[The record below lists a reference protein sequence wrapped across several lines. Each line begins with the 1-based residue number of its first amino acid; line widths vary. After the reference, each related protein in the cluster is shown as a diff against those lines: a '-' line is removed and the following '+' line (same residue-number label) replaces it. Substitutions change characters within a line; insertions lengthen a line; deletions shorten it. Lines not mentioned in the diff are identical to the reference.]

1 MNKNKKINKEKTLA
15 LVLAGGLV
23 TSTLNVV
30 NTSADMIQ
38 DVNLVESVSTSNESV
53 IPNQTLNFDKS
64 KPSDITITGVKFNS
78 KNLNSISITDENGK
92 PQNIELSNVKKD
104 ESNGTITIPSNVIS
118 NLNLTVGV
126 HAISVHFSDGS
137 ATIGA
142 VSVNVIDSNSA
153 VNPPK
158 DDNTIVVPPVTPP
171 SDDKNDKEDTITK
184 KPTIEYQKLTFDM
197 NNKQDLVVSNVN
209 FDNTKLE
216 YIYIN
221 GKEISA
227 TELKIENDKI
237 IIPSNVI
244 SNVISVEG
252 NYTISFKFSEGSS
265 LINAV
270 DIEVK
275 DKNVI
280 VPPVTPPSGDT
291 VTPPSDDTVTPPSD
305 DTVTPPSGDTVT
317 PPSDD
322 TVTPPSDDTV
332 TPPSDDTVTP
342 PSDDT
347 VTPPSIDKENTIVI
361 DKNNLKSIE
370 IPNFIP
376 SGSNV
381 KFVTI
386 NGKKLPVKYMNIRT
400 ASNEEITPAVYVYG
414 DKLVIPVEVL
424 KYVGIDVDKY
434 DIEAT
439 LEDGTT
445 VSKSIQLEVINSSNK
460 EDDKITEKP
469 SDNNQITNKPSNKPS
484 NNEIANGNANKNDSI
499 KLENSSNNKL
509 PNTGAAVSSGLIGSL
524 STLIG
529 AVLLRKKK

>member
-64 KPSDITITGVKFNS
+64 KPSDITITGIKFNS

-221 GKEISA
+221 GKEILA

-291 VTPPSDDTVTPPSD
+291 VTPPSDDTVTPPS
-305 DTVTPPSGDTVT
+305 
-317 PPSDD
+317 
-322 TVTPPSDDTV
+322 
-332 TPPSDDTVTP
+332 
-342 PSDDT
+342 
-347 VTPPSIDKENTIVI
+347 IDKENTIVI

-376 SGSNV
+376 IGSNV

>member
-184 KPTIEYQKLTFDM
+184 KPTIKYQKLTFDM

-280 VPPVTPPSGDT
+280 VPPVTPPSG
-291 VTPPSDDTVTPPSD
+291 
-305 DTVTPPSGDTVT
+305 
-317 PPSDD
+317 
-322 TVTPPSDDTV
+322 
-332 TPPSDDTVTP
+332 DTVTP

-460 EDDKITEKP
+460 EDDKVTEKP

>member
-64 KPSDITITGVKFNS
+64 KPSDITITGFKFNS

-291 VTPPSDDTVTPPSD
+291 VTPPS
-305 DTVTPPSGDTVT
+305 
-317 PPSDD
+317 
-322 TVTPPSDDTV
+322 
-332 TPPSDDTVTP
+332 
-342 PSDDT
+342 
-347 VTPPSIDKENTIVI
+347 IDKENTIVI

-386 NGKKLPVKYMNIRT
+386 NGKKLPVKYMTIRT

-460 EDDKITEKP
+460 EDDKVTEKP

>member
-291 VTPPSDDTVTPPSD
+291 VTPPSDDTVTPPS
-305 DTVTPPSGDTVT
+305 
-317 PPSDD
+317 
-322 TVTPPSDDTV
+322 
-332 TPPSDDTVTP
+332 
-342 PSDDT
+342 
-347 VTPPSIDKENTIVI
+347 IDKENTIVI
-361 DKNNLKSIE
+361 DKNNLKNIE

-376 SGSNV
+376 VGSKV

>member
-64 KPSDITITGVKFNS
+64 KPSDITITGVKFNI
-78 KNLNSISITDENGK
+78 KNLKSISITDENGK

-126 HAISVHFSDGS
+126 HAISLHFSDDS

-227 TELKIENDKI
+227 KELKIENDKI

-244 SNVISVEG
+244 SNVISVKG

-280 VPPVTPPSGDT
+280 VPPVTPPS
-291 VTPPSDDTVTPPSD
+291 D
-305 DTVTPPSGDTVT
+305 DTVTPPSG
-317 PPSDD
+317 
-322 TVTPPSDDTV
+322 
-332 TPPSDDTVTP
+332 
-342 PSDDT
+342 DT

-445 VSKSIQLEVINSSNK
+445 VSKSIQLQVINSSNK
-460 EDDKITEKP
+460 EDDKVTEKP

>member
-291 VTPPSDDTVTPPSD
+291 VTPPSDDTVM
-305 DTVTPPSGDTVT
+305 
-317 PPSDD
+317 
-322 TVTPPSDDTV
+322 
-332 TPPSDDTVTP
+332 
-342 PSDDT
+342 
-347 VTPPSIDKENTIVI
+347 PPSIDKENTIVI

>member
-64 KPSDITITGVKFNS
+64 KPSDITITGFKFNS

-126 HAISVHFSDGS
+126 HAISLHFSDGS

-142 VSVNVIDSNSA
+142 VSVNVIDSNSP

-184 KPTIEYQKLTFDM
+184 KPTIKYQKLTFDM

-280 VPPVTPPSGDT
+280 VPPVTPPSG
-291 VTPPSDDTVTPPSD
+291 
-305 DTVTPPSGDTVT
+305 
-317 PPSDD
+317 
-322 TVTPPSDDTV
+322 
-332 TPPSDDTVTP
+332 
-342 PSDDT
+342 DT

-460 EDDKITEKP
+460 EDDKVTEKP

-484 NNEIANGNANKNDSI
+484 NNEIANGNANKNNSI

>member
-126 HAISVHFSDGS
+126 HAISLHFSDGS

-209 FDNTKLE
+209 FDNTKLK

-291 VTPPSDDTVTPPSD
+291 VTPPS
-305 DTVTPPSGDTVT
+305 G
-317 PPSDD
+317 
-322 TVTPPSDDTV
+322 
-332 TPPSDDTVTP
+332 
-342 PSDDT
+342 DT

-445 VSKSIQLEVINSSNK
+445 VSKSIQLQVINSSNK
-460 EDDKITEKP
+460 EDDKVTEKP

>member
-158 DDNTIVVPPVTPP
+158 YDNTIVVPPVTPP

-280 VPPVTPPSGDT
+280 VPPVTPPSG
-291 VTPPSDDTVTPPSD
+291 
-305 DTVTPPSGDTVT
+305 
-317 PPSDD
+317 
-322 TVTPPSDDTV
+322 
-332 TPPSDDTVTP
+332 DTVTP

>member
-291 VTPPSDDTVTPPSD
+291 VTPPSDDTVTPPS
-305 DTVTPPSGDTVT
+305 
-317 PPSDD
+317 
-322 TVTPPSDDTV
+322 
-332 TPPSDDTVTP
+332 
-342 PSDDT
+342 
-347 VTPPSIDKENTIVI
+347 IDKENTIVI

-386 NGKKLPVKYMNIRT
+386 NSKKLPVKYMNIRT

>member
-78 KNLNSISITDENGK
+78 KDLNSISITNEKGEPINFK
-92 PQNIELSNVKKD
+92 LNEINVDKD
-104 ESNGTITIPSNVIS
+104 SATITIPSNVIS

-209 FDNTKLE
+209 FDNTKLK

-280 VPPVTPPSGDT
+280 VPP
-291 VTPPSDDTVTPPSD
+291 
-305 DTVTPPSGDTVT
+305 
-317 PPSDD
+317 
-322 TVTPPSDDTV
+322 
-332 TPPSDDTVTP
+332 VTP

-445 VSKSIQLEVINSSNK
+445 VSKSIQLQVINSSNK
-460 EDDKITEKP
+460 EDDKVTEKP
-469 SDNNQITNKPSNKPS
+469 SDNNQITNKPS

>member
-126 HAISVHFSDGS
+126 HAISLHFSDGS

-142 VSVNVIDSNSA
+142 VSVNVIDSNSP

-184 KPTIEYQKLTFDM
+184 KPTIKYQKLTFDM

-291 VTPPSDDTVTPPSD
+291 VTPPS
-305 DTVTPPSGDTVT
+305 
-317 PPSDD
+317 
-322 TVTPPSDDTV
+322 
-332 TPPSDDTVTP
+332 
-342 PSDDT
+342 
-347 VTPPSIDKENTIVI
+347 IDKENTIVI

-445 VSKSIQLEVINSSNK
+445 VSKSIQLQVINSSNK
-460 EDDKITEKP
+460 EDDKVTEKP

>member
-126 HAISVHFSDGS
+126 HAISLHFSDGS

-142 VSVNVIDSNSA
+142 VSVNVIDSNSP

-184 KPTIEYQKLTFDM
+184 KPTIKYQKLTFDM

-291 VTPPSDDTVTPPSD
+291 VTPPS
-305 DTVTPPSGDTVT
+305 
-317 PPSDD
+317 
-322 TVTPPSDDTV
+322 
-332 TPPSDDTVTP
+332 
-342 PSDDT
+342 
-347 VTPPSIDKENTIVI
+347 IDKENTIVI

-445 VSKSIQLEVINSSNK
+445 VSKSIQLQVINSSNK

>member
-280 VPPVTPPSGDT
+280 VPPVTPPS
-291 VTPPSDDTVTPPSD
+291 
-305 DTVTPPSGDTVT
+305 
-317 PPSDD
+317 
-322 TVTPPSDDTV
+322 
-332 TPPSDDTVTP
+332 
-342 PSDDT
+342 DDT

-445 VSKSIQLEVINSSNK
+445 VSKSIQLQVINSSNK
-460 EDDKITEKP
+460 EDDKVTEKP

>member
-78 KNLNSISITDENGK
+78 KDLNSISITNEKGDPINFKLNE
-92 PQNIELSNVKKD
+92 INVDKD
-104 ESNGTITIPSNVIS
+104 SATITIPSNVIS

-126 HAISVHFSDGS
+126 HAISLHFSDGS

-184 KPTIEYQKLTFDM
+184 KPIIEYQKLTFDM

-280 VPPVTPPSGDT
+280 VPPVTPPSG
-291 VTPPSDDTVTPPSD
+291 
-305 DTVTPPSGDTVT
+305 
-317 PPSDD
+317 
-322 TVTPPSDDTV
+322 
-332 TPPSDDTVTP
+332 
-342 PSDDT
+342 DT

-460 EDDKITEKP
+460 EDDKVTEKP

>member
-64 KPSDITITGVKFNS
+64 KPSDITITGFKFNS

-126 HAISVHFSDGS
+126 HAISLHFSDGS

-142 VSVNVIDSNSA
+142 VSVNVIDSNSP

-291 VTPPSDDTVTPPSD
+291 VTPPS
-305 DTVTPPSGDTVT
+305 
-317 PPSDD
+317 
-322 TVTPPSDDTV
+322 
-332 TPPSDDTVTP
+332 
-342 PSDDT
+342 
-347 VTPPSIDKENTIVI
+347 IDKENTIVI

-460 EDDKITEKP
+460 EDDKVTEKP

>member
-1 MNKNKKINKEKTLA
+1 MNKNKKINKEKSLA

-291 VTPPSDDTVTPPSD
+291 VTPPSDDTVTPPS
-305 DTVTPPSGDTVT
+305 
-317 PPSDD
+317 
-322 TVTPPSDDTV
+322 
-332 TPPSDDTVTP
+332 
-342 PSDDT
+342 
-347 VTPPSIDKENTIVI
+347 IDKENTIVI

-529 AVLLRKKK
+529 TVLLRKKK

>member
-171 SDDKNDKEDTITK
+171 SDDENDKEDTITK

-280 VPPVTPPSGDT
+280 VPPVTPPSG
-291 VTPPSDDTVTPPSD
+291 
-305 DTVTPPSGDTVT
+305 
-317 PPSDD
+317 
-322 TVTPPSDDTV
+322 
-332 TPPSDDTVTP
+332 DTVTP

>member
-158 DDNTIVVPPVTPP
+158 DDNAIVVPPVTPP

-291 VTPPSDDTVTPPSD
+291 VTPPSDDTVTPPS
-305 DTVTPPSGDTVT
+305 
-317 PPSDD
+317 
-322 TVTPPSDDTV
+322 
-332 TPPSDDTVTP
+332 
-342 PSDDT
+342 
-347 VTPPSIDKENTIVI
+347 IDKENTIVI
-361 DKNNLKSIE
+361 DKNNLNSIE

-445 VSKSIQLEVINSSNK
+445 VSKSIQLQVINSSNK
-460 EDDKITEKP
+460 EDDKVTEKP

>member
-1 MNKNKKINKEKTLA
+1 MFLLLSFKYLKLNKYFKLNEINVDKD
-15 LVLAGGLV
+15 
-23 TSTLNVV
+23 
-30 NTSADMIQ
+30 SA
-38 DVNLVESVSTSNESV
+38 
-53 IPNQTLNFDKS
+53 
-64 KPSDITITGVKFNS
+64 
-78 KNLNSISITDENGK
+78 
-92 PQNIELSNVKKD
+92 
-104 ESNGTITIPSNVIS
+104 TITIPSNVVS

-126 HAISVHFSDGS
+126 HAISLHFSDDS

-291 VTPPSDDTVTPPSD
+291 VTPPSDDTVTPPS
-305 DTVTPPSGDTVT
+305 
-317 PPSDD
+317 
-322 TVTPPSDDTV
+322 
-332 TPPSDDTVTP
+332 
-342 PSDDT
+342 
-347 VTPPSIDKENTIVI
+347 IDKENTIVI

-460 EDDKITEKP
+460 EDDKVTEKP

>member
-38 DVNLVESVSTSNESV
+38 DVNLVESVSTSTESV

-78 KNLNSISITDENGK
+78 KDLKSISITNEKGEPINFK
-92 PQNIELSNVKKD
+92 LNEINVDKD
-104 ESNGTITIPSNVIS
+104 SATITIPSNVVS

-126 HAISVHFSDGS
+126 HAISLHFSDDS

-184 KPTIEYQKLTFDM
+184 KPTIKYQKLTFDM

-209 FDNTKLE
+209 FDNTKLK

-280 VPPVTPPSGDT
+280 VPPVTPPSG
-291 VTPPSDDTVTPPSD
+291 
-305 DTVTPPSGDTVT
+305 
-317 PPSDD
+317 
-322 TVTPPSDDTV
+322 
-332 TPPSDDTVTP
+332 
-342 PSDDT
+342 DT

-445 VSKSIQLEVINSSNK
+445 VSKSIQLQVINSSNK
-460 EDDKITEKP
+460 EDDKVTEKP

-484 NNEIANGNANKNDSI
+484 NNEIANGNANKNNSI

>member
-78 KNLNSISITDENGK
+78 KDLKSISITDENGQ

-104 ESNGTITIPSNVIS
+104 ESNETITIPSNVVS

-184 KPTIEYQKLTFDM
+184 KPTIKYQKLTFDM

-244 SNVISVEG
+244 SKVVSVGG

-291 VTPPSDDTVTPPSD
+291 VTPPSDDTVTPPS
-305 DTVTPPSGDTVT
+305 
-317 PPSDD
+317 
-322 TVTPPSDDTV
+322 
-332 TPPSDDTVTP
+332 
-342 PSDDT
+342 
-347 VTPPSIDKENTIVI
+347 IDKENTIVI
-361 DKNNLKSIE
+361 DKNNLKNIE

-376 SGSNV
+376 VGSKV

-400 ASNEEITPAVYVYG
+400 ASNEEIIPAVYVYG

-460 EDDKITEKP
+460 EDDKITENP

-484 NNEIANGNANKNDSI
+484 NNEIANGNANKNDSK
-499 KLENSSNNKL
+499 KLGNSSNNKL

>member
-104 ESNGTITIPSNVIS
+104 ESNETITIPSNVVS

-291 VTPPSDDTVTPPSD
+291 VTPPSDDTVTPPS
-305 DTVTPPSGDTVT
+305 
-317 PPSDD
+317 
-322 TVTPPSDDTV
+322 
-332 TPPSDDTVTP
+332 
-342 PSDDT
+342 
-347 VTPPSIDKENTIVI
+347 IDKENTIVI

-400 ASNEEITPAVYVYG
+400 ASNEEITPAIYVYG

>member
-64 KPSDITITGVKFNS
+64 KPSDITITGFKFNS

-126 HAISVHFSDGS
+126 HAISLHFSDGS

-142 VSVNVIDSNSA
+142 VSVNVIDSNSP

-184 KPTIEYQKLTFDM
+184 KPTIKYQKLTFDM

-265 LINAV
+265 LINSV

-280 VPPVTPPSGDT
+280 VPPVTPPSG
-291 VTPPSDDTVTPPSD
+291 
-305 DTVTPPSGDTVT
+305 
-317 PPSDD
+317 
-322 TVTPPSDDTV
+322 
-332 TPPSDDTVTP
+332 
-342 PSDDT
+342 DT

-460 EDDKITEKP
+460 EDDKVTEKP

>member
-184 KPTIEYQKLTFDM
+184 KPTIKYQKLTFDM

-244 SNVISVEG
+244 SNVISVKG

-280 VPPVTPPSGDT
+280 VPPVTPPSG
-291 VTPPSDDTVTPPSD
+291 
-305 DTVTPPSGDTVT
+305 
-317 PPSDD
+317 
-322 TVTPPSDDTV
+322 
-332 TPPSDDTVTP
+332 DTVTP

-445 VSKSIQLEVINSSNK
+445 VSKSIQLQVINSSNK
-460 EDDKITEKP
+460 EDDKVTEKP

>member
-15 LVLAGGLV
+15 LVLVGGLV

-78 KNLNSISITDENGK
+78 KDLNSISITNEKGDPINFKLNE
-92 PQNIELSNVKKD
+92 INVDKD
-104 ESNGTITIPSNVIS
+104 SATITIPSNVIS

-126 HAISVHFSDGS
+126 HAISLHFSDGS

-291 VTPPSDDTVTPPSD
+291 VTPPS
-305 DTVTPPSGDTVT
+305 
-317 PPSDD
+317 
-322 TVTPPSDDTV
+322 
-332 TPPSDDTVTP
+332 
-342 PSDDT
+342 
-347 VTPPSIDKENTIVI
+347 IDKENTIVI

-460 EDDKITEKP
+460 EDDKVTEKP

>member
-38 DVNLVESVSTSNESV
+38 DVNLVESVSTSTESV

-78 KNLNSISITDENGK
+78 KDLKSISITNEKGDPINFKLNE
-92 PQNIELSNVKKD
+92 INVDKD
-104 ESNGTITIPSNVIS
+104 SATITIPSNVVS

-126 HAISVHFSDGS
+126 HAISLHFSDDS

-209 FDNTKLE
+209 FDNTKLK

-280 VPPVTPPSGDT
+280 VPP
-291 VTPPSDDTVTPPSD
+291 
-305 DTVTPPSGDTVT
+305 
-317 PPSDD
+317 
-322 TVTPPSDDTV
+322 
-332 TPPSDDTVTP
+332 VTP

-445 VSKSIQLEVINSSNK
+445 VSKSIQLQVINSSNK
-460 EDDKITEKP
+460 EDDKVTEKP

>member
-1 MNKNKKINKEKTLA
+1 MNKKINKEKTLA

-64 KPSDITITGVKFNS
+64 KPSDITITGVKFNI
-78 KNLNSISITDENGK
+78 KNLKSISITDENGQ

-280 VPPVTPPSGDT
+280 VPPVTPPS
-291 VTPPSDDTVTPPSD
+291 D
-305 DTVTPPSGDTVT
+305 DTVTPPSG
-317 PPSDD
+317 
-322 TVTPPSDDTV
+322 
-332 TPPSDDTVTP
+332 
-342 PSDDT
+342 DT

-386 NGKKLPVKYMNIRT
+386 NSKKLPVKYMNIRT

>member
-78 KNLNSISITDENGK
+78 KDLNSISITNEKGEPINFK
-92 PQNIELSNVKKD
+92 LNEINVDKD
-104 ESNGTITIPSNVIS
+104 SATITIPSNVIS

-291 VTPPSDDTVTPPSD
+291 VTPPS
-305 DTVTPPSGDTVT
+305 
-317 PPSDD
+317 
-322 TVTPPSDDTV
+322 
-332 TPPSDDTVTP
+332 
-342 PSDDT
+342 
-347 VTPPSIDKENTIVI
+347 IDKENTIVI

-386 NGKKLPVKYMNIRT
+386 NSKKLPVKYMNIRT

>member
-1 MNKNKKINKEKTLA
+1 MNKKINKEKTLA

-38 DVNLVESVSTSNESV
+38 DVNLVQSVSTSNESV

-78 KNLNSISITDENGK
+78 KDLKSISITNEKGEPINFK
-92 PQNIELSNVKKD
+92 LNEINVDKD
-104 ESNGTITIPSNVIS
+104 NATITIPSNVVS

-126 HAISVHFSDGS
+126 HAISLHFSDDS

-227 TELKIENDKI
+227 KELKIENDKI

-244 SNVISVEG
+244 SNVISVKG

-280 VPPVTPPSGDT
+280 VPPVTPPSG
-291 VTPPSDDTVTPPSD
+291 
-305 DTVTPPSGDTVT
+305 
-317 PPSDD
+317 
-322 TVTPPSDDTV
+322 
-332 TPPSDDTVTP
+332 DTVTP

-460 EDDKITEKP
+460 EDDKVTEKP

>member
-126 HAISVHFSDGS
+126 HAISLHFSDGS

-280 VPPVTPPSGDT
+280 VPPVTPPSG
-291 VTPPSDDTVTPPSD
+291 
-305 DTVTPPSGDTVT
+305 
-317 PPSDD
+317 
-322 TVTPPSDDTV
+322 
-332 TPPSDDTVTP
+332 DTVTP

>member
-64 KPSDITITGVKFNS
+64 KPSDITITGIKFNS

-291 VTPPSDDTVTPPSD
+291 VTPPS
-305 DTVTPPSGDTVT
+305 
-317 PPSDD
+317 
-322 TVTPPSDDTV
+322 
-332 TPPSDDTVTP
+332 
-342 PSDDT
+342 
-347 VTPPSIDKENTIVI
+347 IDKENTIVI

-376 SGSNV
+376 IGSNV

>member
-78 KNLNSISITDENGK
+78 KDLKSISITNEKGEPINFK
-92 PQNIELSNVKKD
+92 LNEINVDKD
-104 ESNGTITIPSNVIS
+104 SATITIPSNVIS

-126 HAISVHFSDGS
+126 HAISLHFSDDS

-291 VTPPSDDTVTPPSD
+291 VTPPS
-305 DTVTPPSGDTVT
+305 
-317 PPSDD
+317 
-322 TVTPPSDDTV
+322 
-332 TPPSDDTVTP
+332 
-342 PSDDT
+342 
-347 VTPPSIDKENTIVI
+347 IDKENTIVI

-445 VSKSIQLEVINSSNK
+445 VSKSIQLQVINSSNK
-460 EDDKITEKP
+460 EDDKVTEKP

>member
-1 MNKNKKINKEKTLA
+1 MNKNKKTNKEKTLA

-291 VTPPSDDTVTPPSD
+291 VTPPSDDTVTPPS
-305 DTVTPPSGDTVT
+305 
-317 PPSDD
+317 
-322 TVTPPSDDTV
+322 
-332 TPPSDDTVTP
+332 
-342 PSDDT
+342 
-347 VTPPSIDKENTIVI
+347 IDKENTIVI

-529 AVLLRKKK
+529 TVLLRKKK

>member
-78 KNLNSISITDENGK
+78 KDLNSISITDENGK

-142 VSVNVIDSNSA
+142 VSVNVIDSNSP

-291 VTPPSDDTVTPPSD
+291 VTPPS
-305 DTVTPPSGDTVT
+305 
-317 PPSDD
+317 
-322 TVTPPSDDTV
+322 
-332 TPPSDDTVTP
+332 
-342 PSDDT
+342 
-347 VTPPSIDKENTIVI
+347 IDKENTIVI

-445 VSKSIQLEVINSSNK
+445 VSKSIQLQVINSSNK
-460 EDDKITEKP
+460 EDDKVTEKP

-484 NNEIANGNANKNDSI
+484 NNEIANGNANKNNSI

>member
-291 VTPPSDDTVTPPSD
+291 VTPPSDDTVTPPS
-305 DTVTPPSGDTVT
+305 
-317 PPSDD
+317 
-322 TVTPPSDDTV
+322 
-332 TPPSDDTVTP
+332 
-342 PSDDT
+342 
-347 VTPPSIDKENTIVI
+347 IDKENTIVI

-445 VSKSIQLEVINSSNK
+445 VSKSIQLQVINSSNK

>member
-1 MNKNKKINKEKTLA
+1 MNKKINKEKTLA

-78 KNLNSISITDENGK
+78 KDLKSISITNEKGEPINFK
-92 PQNIELSNVKKD
+92 LNEINVDKD
-104 ESNGTITIPSNVIS
+104 NATITIPSNVVS

-126 HAISVHFSDGS
+126 HAISLHFSDDS

-227 TELKIENDKI
+227 KELKIENDKI

-244 SNVISVEG
+244 SNVISVKG

-280 VPPVTPPSGDT
+280 VPPVTPPSG
-291 VTPPSDDTVTPPSD
+291 
-305 DTVTPPSGDTVT
+305 
-317 PPSDD
+317 
-322 TVTPPSDDTV
+322 
-332 TPPSDDTVTP
+332 DTVTP

-445 VSKSIQLEVINSSNK
+445 VSKSIQLQVINSSNK
-460 EDDKITEKP
+460 EDDKVTEKP

>member
-171 SDDKNDKEDTITK
+171 SEDKNDKEDTITK

-280 VPPVTPPSGDT
+280 VPPVTPPSG
-291 VTPPSDDTVTPPSD
+291 
-305 DTVTPPSGDTVT
+305 
-317 PPSDD
+317 
-322 TVTPPSDDTV
+322 
-332 TPPSDDTVTP
+332 DTVTP